1 MSVASRVTGVP
12 MKRSLLASLFAPVC
26 FCAAALG
33 QTGEAFMVV
42 EAHSGKVL
50 MASNSVVTRPVASL
64 TKIAT
69 GVIAVDWADAT
80 GVNLNETFATVPAAA
95 LSIGGPN
102 PLGLQPGDRMTLR
115 DALYSALLGSD
126 NLAAM
131 TVADH
136 VGREILRARGRSG
149 DGVSAFVAEMNELG
163 KAIRLT
169 GTRFA
174 NPHGL
179 ELPRRTGRSTAAD
192 VARLSIYA
200 MRKPGFTFIVR
211 QKDRQVTVH
220 GADGQREFRVKN
232 TNELVGEPMVLG
244 VKTGTTA
251 AAGPCLSVAVD
262 REPLVREKPNG
273 DKAVTPR
280 RLVVVVLNSPDRFN
294 RARGLISQGWAAY
307 DRWVAGGAMIGNRNR
322 EILDVPNPR

>member
-1 MSVASRVTGVP
+1 MKRILLAPLIAHALLLTGV
-12 MKRSLLASLFAPVC
+12 A
-26 FCAAALG
+26 G
-33 QTGEAFMVV
+33 QQGEAYMVV

-50 MASNSVVTRPVASL
+50 MASNSVVKRPIASL

-80 GVNLNETFATVPAAA
+80 GTDLNQTLATVPEAA
-95 LSIGGPN
+95 LAIGGPN
-102 PLGLQPGDRMTLR
+102 PMGLQAGDRLTLR

-136 VGREILRARGRSG
+136 VGREILRVRGRSG
-149 DGVSAFVAEMNELG
+149 DPIAAFVAEMNELG
-163 KAIRLT
+163 KAIRL
-169 GTRFA
+169 GKTRFA

-179 ELPRRTGRSTAAD
+179 ELPRQTGTSTAAD
-192 VARLSIYA
+192 VAKLSIYA

-220 GADGQREFRVKN
+220 GAGGQRGFRVKN
-232 TNELVGEPMVLG
+232 TNELIGEPMVLG

-251 AAGPCLSVAVD
+251 AAGPCLSVSVD
-262 REPLVREKPNG
+262 REPLVRTKPDG
-273 DKAVTPR
+273 QKGVTPR
-280 RLVVVVLNSPDRFN
+280 RLVVVLLNSPDRFN
-294 RARGLISQGWAAY
+294 RARGLIRQGWDAY
-307 DRWVAGGAMIGNRNR
+307 DRWVAAGAPVGNRGR